1 MGEINRRDFIK
12 TAAIAG
18 AGMTFIP
25 SLSYGKKKKKEDNG
39 KVKIAFIGVGLRGR
53 NHVSNISKN
62 KDAEIVAFGDIDTK
76 AIEIAQKIIAKD
88 GRPKAAEYSKGEYD
102 YLNLLKRD
110 DIEGV
115 VISTP
120 WEWHAKMAV
129 DTMKAGKYTGLEVSA
144 ATTLE
149 QCWDLVNTYEATGS
163 PCMILE
169 NVCYG
174 RQELAMLNMVKKG
187 VFGEP
192 VHARCGYLHD
202 LRAVKFNDGVNPY
215 GGGVEFGEK
224 GFSEAHWRTDYSKF
238 MNADV
243 YPTHGLGPIAL
254 ALDINRGNRFVS
266 LSATATKSRGLHE
279 YIVEHNKGGKNH
291 PNAEV
296 KWKLGDIVTSTIT
309 TAKGETIIVTHDTNV
324 PRPYSLGFKMQGTDG
339 LLEFDG
345 LHSGSII
352 QADGKRVSSDRIYI
366 EGKSKSHSWEAA
378 EKWFKEY
385 DHPLWAKFE
394 AEAQNSGHGG
404 IDFFVAKEFVDAIKE
419 KREPELDVYDA
430 AAWSA
435 VTPLSEMS
443 ILENG
448 EPQFFPDF
456 TRGQWIKRKPVEI
469 K

>member
-1 MGEINRRDFIK
+1 MKKNVSRRNFIK
-12 TAAIAG
+12 TTAIAG
-18 AGMTFIP
+18 TGMAL
-25 SLSYGKKKKKEDNG
+25 LSEQAFANVLSKNEN
-39 KVKIAFIGVGLRGR
+39 KVRIAFIGVGGRGR
-53 NHVSNISKN
+53 EHVRNISLN
-62 KDAEIVAFGDIDTK
+62 PDATIVAFCDIDPK
-76 AIEIAQKIIAKD
+76 AVVESQKILKKNNL
-88 GRPKAAEYSKGEYD
+88 PAAEEYTKGPID
-102 YLNLLKRD
+102 YKRMLERK
-110 DIEGV
+110 DIDGV

-120 WEWHAKMAV
+120 WEWHAIMAV
-129 DTMKAGKYTGLEVSA
+129 DTMKSGKYAGVEVSA

-149 QCWDLVNTYEATGS
+149 QCWDLVNTYEATGI

-187 VFGEP
+187 VFGEV

-202 LRAVKFNDGVNPY
+202 LRTVKFT
-215 GGGVEFGEK
+215 GVEYGSK
-224 GFSEAHWRTDYSKF
+224 ASSEAQWRTNYSEKI
-238 MNADV
+238 NADV
-243 YPTHGLGPIAL
+243 YPTHGLGPIAV
-254 ALDINRGNRFVS
+254 ALDINRGNRF
-266 LSATATKSRGLHE
+266 LSISSIATKSRGLHE
-279 YIVEHNKGGKNH
+279 YIVENPQGGKNH
-291 PNAEV
+291 PNADIN
-296 KWKLGDIVTSTIT
+296 WNLGDVVTSTIKT
-309 TAKGETIIVTHDTNV
+309 TRGETIIVTHDTNV
-324 PRPYSLGFKMQGTDG
+324 PRPYSLGFKIQGTNG

-345 LHSGSII
+345 LESGSIK
-352 QADGKRVSSDRIYI
+352 QADGKYFSPDRIYI
-366 EGKSKSHSWEAA
+366 EGKTPGHEWEAA

-394 AEAQNSGHGG
+394 ADAKNTGHGG

-419 KREPELDVYDA
+419 KRDPELDVYDA

-456 TRGQWIKRKPVEI
+456 TRGKWINRTPVEI